1 MLTLRK
7 YYATWSHNKSY
18 SSIFSCRFLSG
29 RVGKASVKNLAF
41 KILFYNPWDTLS
53 LTSKVFLTENFQ
65 NYLICEKYN
74 FFQIVLGVSS
84 EPDSLSLM
92 LTWKRPSFQSNSV
105 TEKQD
110 KIGSPLKDILV
121 LKTQTHIGTAK
132 QSSSLLPSLLL
143 FVNIQC
149 YIWHRRQFS
158 RENLFKSMAIK

>member
-1 MLTLRK
+1 MESLLLTLRK

-84 EPDSLSLM
+84 ELDSLRLM
-92 LTWKRPSFQSNSV
+92 LTRKRPSFQSNSV
-105 TEKQD
+105 TEKKD
-110 KIGSPLKDILV
+110 KIRSPLKDRFRQR
-121 LKTQTHIGTAK
+121 KTGFPIFHYK
-132 QSSSLLPSLLL
+132 KLYQSKMENGKWKNLL
-143 FVNIQC
+143 
-149 YIWHRRQFS
+149 
-158 RENLFKSMAIK
+158 

>member
-1 MLTLRK
+1 MTLRK
-7 YYATWSHNKSY
+7 YYATGSHHKSY
-18 SSIFSCRFLSG
+18 SSVFSCRFLSVS
-29 RVGKASVKNLAF
+29 VGKANGKHFAF
-41 KILFYNPWDTLS
+41 KILFYNPWDILS

-121 LKTQTHIGTAK
+121 LKTQTHWYSKAVF
-132 QSSSLLPSLLL
+132 L
-143 FVNIQC
+143 FITIIAFVC
-149 YIWHRRQFS
+149 
-158 RENLFKSMAIK
+158 